1 MGNVQQLDWGS
12 IDWIFEPEPGSND
25 HMKVGISRMRPGSVQ
40 PLHIHGGDEQIAY
53 IISGRGQQTI
63 NHREA
68 PIEPGQIFHI
78 GTGMSHETVNDGDTD
93 IVKLLVSVPASLRER
108 MPLWRKP
115 VPEPRL
121 QDRIDAKAFLRQTVQ
136 EISRQML
143 DPLRLPIA
151 IYDMEGKRVYR
162 NQEYPSFCRSCC
174 AVAEDERACPLY
186 REGTGSTLSSYARPL
201 TFVCQYGLSLYVQ
214 PIICDTVP
222 LGCIKAGHVRTA
234 AAKAEYFPAELPYN
248 VPSST
253 VMGILQ
259 IMEKLCESICSHYW
273 FALIERNLEDSRK
286 ELSDQR
292 EREQL
297 LQSSLRTSQNRTVN
311 LRLNQHFLANTL
323 NMILSMAI
331 REGAEQ
337 TYSAVS
343 SLALLLQYT
352 LRHDRYF
359 VSLREEVDYIRN
371 YTDLQKMRFGK
382 RLRVRYQ
389 VDSTLLGEDVPFNFL
404 QPIVENCFHHG
415 FAGMTGIMRLSVLV
429 RSDGNAI
436 QIQISDNGRGGM
448 DKEKVCSL
456 CAAAERDGPDHG
468 TTMVIRKLNALY
480 GGRYQ
485 YSVQSGEKGTRVTI
499 QIPRKASTGGGAGT
513 R

>member
-1 MGNVQQLDWGS
+1 MGNIQQLDWGS

-40 PLHIHGGDEQIAY
+40 PLHVHSGDEQIAY
-53 IISGRGQQTI
+53 IISGRGRQTI
-63 NHREA
+63 NNEDV
-68 PIEPGQIFHI
+68 PIEPGRICHI

-93 IVKLLVSVPASLRER
+93 IVKLLVSVPASLRDR
-108 MPLWRKP
+108 VPLWRRP
-115 VPEPRL
+115 LPEPWL
-121 QDRIDAKAFLRQTVQ
+121 QARIDPKAFLRQTVQ

-143 DPLRLPIA
+143 DPLRLPVA
-151 IYDMEGKRVYR
+151 IYDAEGERVYR

-174 AVAEDERACPLY
+174 AVAEDERTCPLY
-186 REGTGSTLSSYARPL
+186 REGAESTLSSYTRPL

-214 PIICDTVP
+214 PIICDAVP
-222 LGCIKAGHVRTA
+222 LGCIRAGHVRTA

-259 IMEKLCESICSHYW
+259 IMEKLCECICNHYW
-273 FALIERNLEDSRK
+273 LALMEKNLEDSRR
-286 ELSDQR
+286 ELNDQR
-292 EREQL
+292 AREQL

-352 LRHDRYF
+352 FRHDRYF
-359 VSLREEVDYIRN
+359 VSLREEVDYLRN

-415 FAGMTGIMRLSVLV
+415 FASMTGIMRLSVLIQPN
-429 RSDGNAI
+429 GNEI
-436 QIQISDNGRGGM
+436 QIQISDNGCGGL
-448 DKEKVCSL
+448 DEAKLCAL
-456 CAAAERDGPDHG
+456 CAAAERDAPDHG
-468 TTMVIRKLNALY
+468 ITMVIRKLNVLY

-485 YSVQSGEKGTRVTI
+485 YSVQSGETGTCVTI
-499 QIPRKASTGGGAGT
+499 RIPRRTGGGGGT